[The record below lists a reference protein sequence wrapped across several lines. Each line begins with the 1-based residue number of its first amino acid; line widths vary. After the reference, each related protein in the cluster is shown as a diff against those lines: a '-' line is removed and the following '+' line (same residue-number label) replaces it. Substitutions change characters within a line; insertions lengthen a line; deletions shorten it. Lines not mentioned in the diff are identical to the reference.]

1 LRVSAIGKTPKPR
14 LDGIHNTKKDEKNA
28 LKGKQKAYFRDI
40 RSFIETSIYDGD
52 KLEPGYKISGPA
64 IVEGK
69 ITTIV
74 IPPNSELKVT
84 KYGNYFLKI
93 S

>member
-1 LRVSAIGKTPKPR
+1 MRVSAIGKTSKPR
-14 LDGIHNTKKDEKNA
+14 IKGISKTKNDEVIA
-28 LKGKQKAYFRDI
+28 LKGKRKVYFRDV
-40 RSFIETSIYDGD
+40 RKFIETSIYDGD
-52 KLEPGYKISGPA
+52 KLESGFAINGPA
-64 IVEGK
+64 IVEEK

-74 IPPNSELKVT
+74 LPPNSKLTVT